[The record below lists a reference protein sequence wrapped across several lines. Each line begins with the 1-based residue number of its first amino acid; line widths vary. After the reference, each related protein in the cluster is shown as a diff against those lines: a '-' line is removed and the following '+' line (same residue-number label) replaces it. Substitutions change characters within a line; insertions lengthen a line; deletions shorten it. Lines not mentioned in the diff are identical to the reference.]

1 MEVFL
6 EESLRDYGFST
17 LRSLKWIMLVPEI
30 EGKSRLEINVLAYKK
45 GVLLQIQCK
54 SYSRRRKTDPWPG
67 IVTSARYWRKCAEYL
82 AANTQLL
89 LEKIHE
95 NSKELYDLVRHEGIR
110 IIVPMVVTEHGDY
123 GVVEGCRAMGTQKFL
138 GEILFLNAWDL
149 WWQVASN
156 REAVVVG
163 DRSRLLG
170 TRIV

>member
-1 MEVFL
+1 M
-6 EESLRDYGFST
+6 
-17 LRSLKWIMLVPEI
+17 
-30 EGKSRLEINVLAYKK
+30 
-45 GVLLQIQCK
+45 
-54 SYSRRRKTDPWPG
+54 
-67 IVTSARYWRKCAEYL
+67 
-82 AANTQLL
+82 L

-95 NSKELYDLVRHEGIR
+95 NSKELYDLVRHEGIQ
-110 IIVPMVVTEHGDY
+110 IIVPMVVTEHGDD
-123 GVVEGCRAMGTQKFL
+123 GVVEGCRVMGTQKFL